1 MEIGATGS
9 LTPMLSIEVACLVL
23 LAAVLLA
30 AAAQD
35 LRSGIIANGYS
46 LAVVALFAVFAID
59 GLASGRL
66 AVTSVGLAVA
76 CATLVFIG
84 GAGAFAM
91 GALGGGDVKLLAAV
105 SLFAGSTRLLELLAV
120 AAVAGGALGIAML
133 AGMPLSRAAGEVGG
147 TLRARLQG
155 DLPFGPAIAAAGAW
169 IALCL
174 GLS

>member
-1 MEIGATGS
+1 MEIGAPGW
-9 LTPMLSIEVACLVL
+9 LTRMPTIEVASLVL
-23 LAAVLLA
+23 LAAVLMA

-46 LAVVALFAVFAID
+46 LAVVALFAVFATA

-66 AVTSVGLAVA
+66 PVPSLGAALA
-76 CATLVFIG
+76 CATLVFIV

-105 SLFAGSTRLLELLAV
+105 SLFAGSARLLELLAV
-120 AAVAGGALGIAML
+120 AAIAGGALGIAAL
-133 AGMPLSRAAGEVGG
+133 AGMPLSRAAGTAGG
-147 TLRARLQG
+147 TLRARLHG
-155 DLPFGPAIAAAGAW
+155 DLPFGPAIATGGAW
-169 IALCL
+169 TALSL